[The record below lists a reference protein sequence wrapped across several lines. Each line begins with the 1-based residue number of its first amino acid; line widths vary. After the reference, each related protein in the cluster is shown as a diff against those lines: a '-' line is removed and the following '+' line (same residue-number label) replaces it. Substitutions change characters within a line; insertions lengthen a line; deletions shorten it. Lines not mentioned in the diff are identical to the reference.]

1 MYKFKMILK
10 FTKMMNSMKKDA
22 EQYSM
27 ESSKVLRVLVIT
39 MTTKPPK
46 LNLPLLLVIWLK
58 ACTGYFFHTK
68 LLMVSFLSRD
78 DKSIGANEQT
88 LLEESESWDRK
99 PSWSGTQSSLH
110 WKLCQNLDLQ

>member
-1 MYKFKMILK
+1 MIKQSAEIYEHALSGIFKSTASVSHCYDNK
-10 FTKMMNSMKKDA
+10 AAKAEPTTDA
-22 EQYSM
+22 GY
-27 ESSKVLRVLVIT
+27 
-39 MTTKPPK
+39 
-46 LNLPLLLVIWLK
+46 LVIWLK

-68 LLMVSFLSRD
+68 LLMVSFLSGD

-99 PSWSGTQSSLH
+99 PSWSGTQSSVH